1 MSVEPSD
8 IIDIEENTPI
18 EEEPAVINKEEIN
31 QEDNKQEDK
40 QEDKAPC
47 NSLSND
53 NNTENKNKIIKEV
66 KQLTKQERQD
76 LINNAKKGISNENY
90 KVTFMKNG
98 QARITKINNSN
109 IKQSPKQN
117 TAQKLIETRQTMMTN
132 EQLLM
137 EHVIGLETQLA
148 VMRNKH
154 KRLKD
159 RYKQLAEDIYINDY
173 ENNYEE
179 YNNDNSP
186 ANNDSVNNDNN
197 NYAPVNNS
205 PVNYSPQRYSN
216 NFNQKVSWRNKLYNN
231 LR

>member
-31 QEDNKQEDK
+31 QEDNKHE
-40 QEDKAPC
+40 
-47 NSLSND
+47 
-53 NNTENKNKIIKEV
+53 ENKHEENAVKEIIKEV

-109 IKQSPKQN
+109 IKQPPKQNKN

-179 YNNDNSP
+179 YNHSF
-186 ANNDSVNNDNN
+186 
-197 NYAPVNNS
+197 Y
-205 PVNYSPQRYSN
+205 
-216 NFNQKVSWRNKLYNN
+216 
-231 LR
+231 

>member
-18 EEEPAVINKEEIN
+18 DDEPAAINAENKLEEKSAEN
-31 QEDNKQEDK
+31 EHEDNKQEIK
-40 QEDKAPC
+40 
-47 NSLSND
+47 
-53 NNTENKNKIIKEV
+53 NNIIKEV

-109 IKQSPKQN
+109 IKQPPKQNKQN

-179 YNNDNSP
+179 YNNDNTP
-186 ANNDSVNNDNN
+186 ANNTPANNDNN
-197 NYAPVNNS
+197 NYVPVNNS

>member
-18 EEEPAVINKEEIN
+18 DDEPAVINNEENKHEENVVENKPEEKAVEEI
-31 QEDNKQEDK
+31 
-40 QEDKAPC
+40 
-47 NSLSND
+47 
-53 NNTENKNKIIKEV
+53 IKDV
-66 KQLTKQERQD
+66 RNLTKQERQD
-76 LINNAKKGISNENY
+76 IINNAKKGISNENY

-98 QARITKINNSN
+98 QARITKINNN
-109 IKQSPKQN
+109 KIKQSPKN

-148 VMRNKH
+148 IMRNKH

-173 ENNYEE
+173 DNDFINENT
-179 YNNDNSP
+179 P
-186 ANNDSVNNDNN
+186 ANNTPVNNDSPANNDNN
-197 NYAPVNNS
+197 NYVPVNNS

>member
-8 IIDIEENTPI
+8 IIDIEEYTPI
-18 EEEPAVINKEEIN
+18 DDEPAVINTENKHEEN
-31 QEDNKQEDK
+31 SAENKHEDNKQEIK
-40 QEDKAPC
+40 
-47 NSLSND
+47 
-53 NNTENKNKIIKEV
+53 NNNIIKEV

-98 QARITKINNSN
+98 QARITKTNNN
-109 IKQSPKQN
+109 KTKQPPAKQN

-179 YNNDNSP
+179 YNNDNTP
-186 ANNDSVNNDNN
+186 ANNNSPANNDNN
-197 NYAPVNNS
+197 NYVPVNNS